1 MRKLFLAG
9 LAMSEVKLKVAD
21 VATPSP
27 LKARPEATVREA
39 ASMMAAEDQSCVIVV
54 DKEERPIGIV
64 TEGDLVSRVLA
75 KGLKPDEVKLEEVMS
90 KPLITVKPT
99 DSAVDALRIMAKMRV
114 RHLVVMER
122 GRLRGIVTDRDI
134 VRVAPAL
141 VEILTERA
149 SMMEG
154 PPTIKEGLAGYCD
167 SCGEWSDNLVQID
180 DQMLCEECR
189 LEYGIERA

>member
-1 MRKLFLAG
+1 
-9 LAMSEVKLKVAD
+9 MSEVKLKVAD

>member
-1 MRKLFLAG
+1 VRKLFLAG